1 MQLQELIAPML
12 IKQVIGEAHAS
23 DVSIE
28 SITADSRQVKPGCLF
43 VAIRGYTVDGHRYV
57 PAAVEAGAS
66 AVLVEEPIEGVT
78 APQIVVPDTRAA
90 SAVLASVFYGHPA
103 QQMKVIGVTSTNGKT
118 TITNLIDRVLTDAGH
133 MTGLIGT
140 IKTRIGDREFESK
153 HTTPDALG
161 LQDIFKQMLE
171 VGTKYPIM
179 EVSSHA
185 LDQKRVAG
193 TEYHTA
199 IFTNLTQDHLD
210 FHGTMEAYRDAKLKL
225 FSRLGNTYS
234 NDLGES
240 KFAIINVDD
249 PAAEHFIS
257 ATTAQVITYGIDNP
271 ASVRATD
278 VKIEANGVSYRLE
291 SFAGDAEFA
300 LQMTGKFS
308 VYNALA
314 ATAAGLAEGI
324 PLQEIKRSLEA
335 VSGVDG
341 RFERVQAGQDF
352 TVLVDY
358 SHTPDSLENAL
369 KTIREFAK
377 AKVYCMIG
385 CGGDRD
391 RTKRPIMAS
400 IAAQYADVAIITSDN
415 PRTEDPDRILDDM
428 EAGLADVS
436 SDRYVR
442 LTDRTEAIRY
452 AIERAQT
459 DDVILLAGKGHET
472 YQIIGKTYYDYDDR
486 EVAAKA
492 IRREL

>member
-1 MQLQELIAPML
+1 VQLQELIAPIL
-12 IKQVIGEAHAS
+12 IKQVIGNA
-23 DVSIE
+23 DVRIE
-28 SITADSRQVKPGCLF
+28 SITADSRQIKPGCLF
-43 VAIRGYTVDGHRYV
+43 VALRGYTVDGHRFV
-57 PAAVEAGAS
+57 PGAVEAGAA
-66 AVLVEEPIEGVT
+66 AVLVEEPISGLA
-78 APQIVVPDTRAA
+78 APQVVVQDTRAA
-90 SAVLASVFYGHPA
+90 IAVLASVFYGHPSTN
-103 QQMKVIGVTSTNGKT
+103 MKVIGVTGTNGKT
-118 TITNLIDRVLTDAGH
+118 TITNLIDRVLSDAGH
-133 MTGLIGT
+133 TTGLIGT

-153 HTTPDALG
+153 NTTPDSIG
-161 LQDIFKQMLE
+161 LQDIFKQMHE
-171 VGTKYPIM
+171 INTQYPIM

-193 TEYHTA
+193 TDYHMA

-210 FHGTMEAYRDAKLKL
+210 YHGTMEAYRDAKLKL

-234 NDLGES
+234 DDVHES
-240 KFAIINVDD
+240 KFAIINIDD
-249 PAAEHFIS
+249 PAAEHFVS

-271 ASVRATD
+271 ATLRAHD
-278 VKIEANGVSYRLE
+278 VKIEAHGVSYRLE
-291 SFAGDAEFA
+291 SFAGGEEFA

-324 PLQEIKRSLEA
+324 PLKQIKRSLEA
-335 VSGVDG
+335 ISGVDG

-352 TVLVDY
+352 AVLVDY

-377 AKVYCMIG
+377 ANVYCMIG

-391 RTKRPIMAS
+391 RTKRPIMAN

-415 PRTEDPDRILDDM
+415 PRTEDPEAILDDM
-428 EAGLADVS
+428 EAGLADVPK
-436 SDRYVR
+436 DRYVR
-442 LTDRTEAIRY
+442 ITDRTAAIRF

-472 YQIIGKTYYDYDDR
+472 YQIIGKTYYEYDDR
-486 EVAAKA
+486 DVAAKA